1 MVSQSKQTKTDT
13 TIQSFLR
20 KLPLFADL
28 PEEDLN
34 RLCEMVE
41 EVDLPKGTQLFAE
54 GAAGD
59 RAYIIRE
66 GLIEIIKRSA
76 RQDVLLAIRQ
86 SGDMIGEMSLLEES
100 PRMASARG
108 KTDSQ
113 LLAIRTEDFDHLLA
127 TSPSAA
133 RAMLHTIS
141 DRLRAT
147 EAMLRQSDKMS
158 ELGTLTAGIA
168 HELNNPAAAAQ
179 RGSDQLRQAVHGMQ
193 QAHRKISELG
203 MDQAEMDRLMEL
215 DQVIQESAIKPA
227 DLDPISRSDL
237 EAEMEEILD
246 ELGVPEAWEKA
257 PILVNGGYSPED
269 IKNLGNSFLPEQI
282 PAVIEWAASSY
293 SVYTLLEEISQ
304 GAERI
309 AEIVKALKM
318 YVYLDQAPIQSVDIH
333 EGLNNTLV
341 LLRSKL
347 KTGVN
352 VQREYQPALP
362 KVQAFGSELN
372 QVWTNIIDNAIDAMQ
387 GKGDVVIRTMQ
398 EEDWVIVQ
406 IEDNGPGIPEGIRNK
421 IFDPFFTTKEP
432 GKGTG
437 LGLNISYNIIQ
448 KHGGQIRV
456 NSRPGKTCFE
466 TRLPVDF
473 ERQTEEKTPIQTIIR
488 PDDNT
493 LKQILQSSHNLAV
506 VGVSDEEIRPSHSI
520 AAYLQ
525 ERGYRIFPVN
535 PNVDTILNEK
545 TYPDIDSIPDPV
557 DVVLI
562 FRRSEHVPP
571 IVDQAIRKGAKV
583 VWMQEGIVNET
594 AAGKARDAGLTV
606 VMGTCMRASHRRLIA
621 PTPLG

>member
-1 MVSQSKQTKTDT
+1 
-13 TIQSFLR
+13 
-20 KLPLFADL
+20 
-28 PEEDLN
+28 
-34 RLCEMVE
+34 
-41 EVDLPKGTQLFAE
+41 
-54 GAAGD
+54 
-59 RAYIIRE
+59 
-66 GLIEIIKRSA
+66 LIEIIKRSA
-76 RQDVLLAIRQ
+76 GQDVLLAIRQ

-269 IKNLGNSFLPEQI
+269 ITKLGKSFLPEQI

-398 EEDWVIVQ
+398 DEDWVIVQ

-606 VMGTCMRASHRRLIA
+606 VMDTCMRASHRRLIA